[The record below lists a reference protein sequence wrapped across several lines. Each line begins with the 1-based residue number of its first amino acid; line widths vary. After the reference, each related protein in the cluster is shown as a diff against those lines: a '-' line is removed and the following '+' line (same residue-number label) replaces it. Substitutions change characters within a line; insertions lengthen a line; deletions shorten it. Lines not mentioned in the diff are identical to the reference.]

1 MKRRIAEP
9 QRGVREH
16 EFVAE
21 PISMFA
27 KISLTKLGSLGDRES
42 ESKKGG
48 KKKAQA
54 LKTNKQKAM
63 TSKLKQQQK
72 KRDAGGGAS
81 RVGLCAGC
89 GAKGLLFLIILVYL
103 HLFKQFL

>member
-9 QRGVREH
+9 QSGVREH

-48 KKKAQA
+48 KNPQA

-63 TSKLKQQQK
+63 TKKLKQQRK
-72 KRDAGGGAS
+72 KTDASGRCFRGGA
-81 RVGLCAGC
+81 LCGVWSQGSPFPHHFGVPAS
-89 GAKGLLFLIILVYL
+89 L
-103 HLFKQFL
+103 